1 MFFSRPK
8 ETKNILVFDIGS
20 SSVNSFL
27 VRSSKDAG
35 PELLANTRVT
45 LPLLD
50 NLDLEHLER
59 HTRKAV
65 REISEHF
72 RKDFSKTPPDLIFAV
87 ISAPWY
93 FCETKIVKLARREP
107 FIISEELVSSLVA
120 DELELFKPRAQEK
133 FSMLAEEIEILE
145 SEAMRFTVNG
155 YHLKSPFGKKTTQL
169 ELALYASAARKNFL
183 STLREIWRHFFGEIS
198 VEVGSEPLALFR
210 VLSEMVNPQEGFV
223 LVDVGGEITEVYLV
237 RGGVLENVIAFNWG
251 GNLMIRRLASL
262 LKVDLGE
269 ALSIFKTKV
278 RGELNPAL
286 DEKIVP
292 ALKGVC
298 SQWQGFLA
306 ESLSGLGKNEPLP
319 QTLLLLG
326 GAAGSEALKSCATA
340 QELASFTI
348 LGKPFNVLTF
358 IPENL
363 EGRIQ
368 VRGLDRKDPQM
379 TLPLLLVLSASNY
392 AWKK

>member
-8 ETKNILVFDIGS
+8 EAKNVLVFDIGS
-20 SSVNSFL
+20 SSVNGFL
-27 VRSSKDAG
+27 VRSSQGAS
-35 PELLANTRVT
+35 PELLANTRVS

-50 NLDLEHLER
+50 NPDLEHLER

-65 REISEHF
+65 REQSEHF
-72 RKDFSKTPPDLIFAV
+72 RKDFSKTPPDFIFAV

-107 FIISEELVSSLVA
+107 FIINEELVSSLVA
-120 DELELFKPRAQEK
+120 DELELFRPRAQEK
-133 FSMLAEEIEILE
+133 FSMAEEIEILE

-155 YHLKSPFGKKTTQL
+155 YHLKNPLGKKTTQL
-169 ELALYASAARKNFL
+169 ELALYVSAARKNFL
-183 STLREIWRHFFGEIS
+183 STLREIWRHFFGEIP
-198 VEVGSEPLALFR
+198 VQAASEPLALFR

-237 RGGVLENVIAFNWG
+237 RGGVLENVVAFNWG

-278 RGELNPAL
+278 RGELKPAL
-286 DEKIVP
+286 DEKISP
-292 ALKGVC
+292 ALTGVC
-298 SQWQGFLA
+298 SQWQSFLA
-306 ESLSGLGKNEPLP
+306 ESLLDLGKNGPLP

-326 GAAGSEALKSCATA
+326 GAAGSEALKSCATT

-363 EGRIQ
+363 DGRIQ
-368 VRGLDRKDPQM
+368 ARGLDRKDPQM